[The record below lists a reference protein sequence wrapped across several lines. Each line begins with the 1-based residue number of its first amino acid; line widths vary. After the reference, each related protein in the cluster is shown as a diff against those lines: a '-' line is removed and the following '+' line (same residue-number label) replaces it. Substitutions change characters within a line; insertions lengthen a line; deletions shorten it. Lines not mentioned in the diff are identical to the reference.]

1 MFNININDLDKKI
14 WEEELNDFVPKKVY
28 DVHTHIYQWQSNL
41 DINKNK
47 DPYKYQ
53 GENFQNVSFDLL
65 IDVDKKL
72 IPG

>member
-41 DINKNK
+41 DINKSLCDLSDLTIIIPTYNR
-47 DPYKYQ
+47 Q
-53 GENFQNVSFDLL
+53 NFLVRQIIYL
-65 IDVDKKL
+65 
-72 IPG
+72 